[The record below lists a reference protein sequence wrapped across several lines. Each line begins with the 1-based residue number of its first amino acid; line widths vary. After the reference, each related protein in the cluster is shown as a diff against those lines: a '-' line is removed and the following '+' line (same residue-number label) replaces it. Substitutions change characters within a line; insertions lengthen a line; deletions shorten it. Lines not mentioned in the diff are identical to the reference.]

1 MTPMKE
7 DYLKIIFELGGTS
20 EKVSNKQIAISL
32 NIAAGSVTEMISKMA
47 EEGLVVHEPYAGISL
62 TPKGRKMAVTLV
74 RKHRLWETFLVKKLN
89 FALPD
94 LDVEAEKLE
103 HVTSEKLANA
113 LDDALDHPKT
123 CPHGGTIPDRNGH
136 FEGESHLILN
146 DVKDGQTV
154 TVARFI
160 DNHDLLTYL
169 GDIKL
174 DIGDKLTVNKHDPFE
189 GPVLVTNLTDEQ
201 DLTIGFKAAHYIF
214 VE

>member
-7 DYLKIIFELGGTS
+7 DYLKIIFELGGAS

-32 NIAAGSVTEMISKMA
+32 NIAAGSVTEMINKMV
-47 EEGLVVHEPYAGISL
+47 EEGLVNHEPYAGISL
-62 TPKGRKMAVTLV
+62 TDSGRKRAVTLV
-74 RKHRLWETFLVKKLN
+74 RKHRLWETFLVEKLN

-94 LDVEAEKLE
+94 LDVEAERLE
-103 HVTSEKLANA
+103 HETSEKLANA
-113 LDDALDHPKT
+113 MDDALGHPKR
-123 CPHGGTIPDRNGH
+123 CPHGGTIPDRNGN
-136 FEGESHLILN
+136 FASESHLILN
-146 DVKDGQTV
+146 EVKDGETV

-174 DIGDKLTVNKHDPFE
+174 DIGDKLKVNKHDPFE
-189 GPVLVTNLTDEQ
+189 GPVLVTNLTDKQ
-201 DLTIGFKAAHYIF
+201 DLTIGYKAAHYIF